1 MEIVWTDRA
10 YFSYDSNIAY
20 LYGEW
25 SLEVALNF
33 INKTEEAEKL
43 LLENP
48 NLGRFDDE
56 LKLYKLLIVKQI
68 YLFYEIH
75 NNNLVFM
82 DFWNNYKNPYW
93 L

>member
-20 LYGEW
+20 LYGGW

-82 DFWNNYKNPYW
+82 NFWNNYKNPYW